1 MKKSKNAKKVLGSLQ
16 KMEGL
21 ALYIFSIHIL
31 MDGGNDILIKYI
43 KG

>member
-1 MKKSKNAKKVLGSLQ
+1 MKRSKNAKKVLGSLQ

-21 ALYIFSIHIL
+21 ALYIFSIHIF

-43 KG
+43 IG